1 MVVWYRSASLS
12 WLANFVFQSSYAC
25 LCFQEVLWP
34 EFSIWNFFSA
44 ILSYQRNCD
53 AIQVSTSC
61 LCSSLERFHCDI
73 ASCISRLPEITILK
87 REDNCRLRQ
96 TGSVFLTS
104 WSVEEQTPLHPLP
117 PSDVEQKVK
126 DYEAARERRVE
137 RFLEHVK
144 MKHRTFLERA
154 CPAEC

>member
-1 MVVWYRSASLS
+1 MSRYRAMVVWYRSASLS
-12 WLANFVFQSSYAC
+12 WLANFVFLQSSYAC

-104 WSVEEQTPLHPLP
+104 WSVEEQTPLHSFLP
-117 PSDVEQKVK
+117 VTWSKRSKTMQLQEKEEWRDFWNMW
-126 DYEAARERRVE
+126 RWSIGH
-137 RFLEHVK
+137 F
-144 MKHRTFLERA
+144 
-154 CPAEC
+154 